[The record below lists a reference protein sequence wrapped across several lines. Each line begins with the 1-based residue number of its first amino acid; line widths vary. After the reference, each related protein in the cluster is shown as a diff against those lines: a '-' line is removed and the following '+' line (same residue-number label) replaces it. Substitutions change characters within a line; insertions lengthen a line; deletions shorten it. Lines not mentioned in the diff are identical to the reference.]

1 MLSRLEN
8 AMKGMTRRTFVS
20 SLVGGVAAMALY
32 GCGGSNQSS
41 GDSDSTDSATKAENY
56 KLVSDGTLTVAYSNG
71 FPPMEFSTEDGSDT
85 QGFDIDLIKAI
96 ADKLGLECKILASQN
111 FDTLIPTI
119 KAGGTADVAI
129 SSITITDERGEEV
142 DFTNPYLASNQAI
155 LALKTSPYDSTDDF
169 NQSGIKVSATAGSTG
184 EAWAEE
190 NLPNATFVPVD
201 SYVDSFTGCL
211 TGLYTAVVADLPVA
225 NYLVNTSYDGLKVC
239 VEIPTGEEYG
249 IAVSKDNPGLTEAIN
264 NALSGLD
271 GDGTMDSLKTKWFGT
286 TEGM

>member
-1 MLSRLEN
+1 
-8 AMKGMTRRTFVS
+8 MKGMTRRTFVS
-20 SLVGGVAAMALY
+20 SLMGGMAAMTLF
-32 GCGGSNQSS
+32 GCGASNNSS
-41 GDSDSTDSATKAENY
+41 GDSDSTAAATEVADY
-56 KLVSDGTLTVAYSNG
+56 KLIKDGTLTVAYSNG

-85 QGFDIDLIKAI
+85 QGFDIDLIKAV
-96 ADKLGLECKILASQN
+96 ADKLGLECKILPSQN

-119 KAGGTADVAI
+119 KTGGTADVAV

-155 LALKTSPYDSTDDF
+155 LALKTSSYDTADDF
-169 NQSGIKVSATAGSTG
+169 NKSGVKVSATAGSTG

-225 NYLVNTSYDGLKVC
+225 NYLVKTSYDGLKVC

-249 IAVSKDNPGLTEAIN
+249 IAVSKENPNLTKAIN
-264 NALSGLD
+264 NALSDLD
-271 GDGTMDSLKTKWFGT
+271 SDGTMDSLKTKWFGT